1 MLTTPGGW
9 LLVLAVLAPFV
20 GVLAG
25 LALGGR
31 NAQRVAALLL
41 PVGLAVAA
49 GIAWTLLQ
57 SGDTVVY
64 LLGGWAPPLG
74 IALRADGLSVVMML
88 AVAVVIC
95 GIGVYARADF
105 GSAAGTPEKRAP
117 FAFWLLLLAVWG
129 SLNLVFVSGDLFTL
143 YVALELL
150 TFSGVPLVCLDGR
163 GETLRAALRYLLFA
177 LAGSLLYLLGA
188 VLLYGGYGTLDIAL
202 LAGRIRPEPIAWT
215 AAALMT
221 VGLLAKTALFP
232 LHIWLPPAHAGA
244 PAAASAVLSALV
256 IKGSWFL
263 VVRLWFDVMPG
274 VVTLPAAQLLA
285 GLGAAAIVVGSVV
298 ALRQE
303 RLKLLV
309 AYSTIAQIG
318 YLFLMFPLAFDA
330 SGSTLVHGAALTGG
344 LLQAV
349 SHATAKAG
357 MFMAAGLIY
366 AALGHDRI
374 ADLGGVARAM
384 PVTVLTFAVAGLALM
399 GVVPSGAYLAKKLL
413 LDAADSSGQWW
424 WTMVLQG
431 GAAFTA
437 GYVVLVLANALRRP
451 RRSGQAGE
459 ARLATLGIRG
469 AGARP
474 VLAAARV
481 RRLGPVPG
489 KLISNPLAPK
499 ELGST
504 LLVVLGGAL
513 LALGLSRRPL
523 LGRRRRSD
531 GPVRRATVAAGMRF
545 EQADAFLRRWPSASL
560 GLLVAGGAVRRIDAR
575 AGSLMS
581 GAQDRQLSRGALVAL
596 VVGSMVG
603 AGIFT
608 LPAAF
613 GRTTGVLGA
622 LIAWCIAGAGML
634 MLAFVFQTL
643 SRRRPDLD
651 AGIYAYAKAG
661 FGNYLGFTAAFGYW
675 VACCLADVAC

>member
-1 MLTTPGGW
+1 MLTTSGGW
-9 LLVLAVLAPFV
+9 LLLLAVLAPFV

-31 NAQRVAALLL
+31 NAQRVAMLLM
-41 PVGLAVAA
+41 PVGLAVAV
-49 GIAWTLLQ
+49 GIAGSLVQ
-57 SGDTVVY
+57 SGETVVY

-74 IALRADGLSVVMML
+74 IALRADGLSAVMLL
-88 AVAVVIC
+88 AIAVVVC

-105 GSAAGTPEKRAP
+105 GSAAGEQEKRAS
-117 FAFWLLLLAVWG
+117 FVYWLLLLAVWG

-150 TFSGVPLVCLDGR
+150 TFSGVPLVCLDGK

-188 VLLYGGYGTLDIAL
+188 VLLYGGYGTLDIVL
-202 LAGRIRPEPIAWT
+202 LGGSVQPEPIAW
-215 AAALMT
+215 AAATLMT

-256 IKGSWFL
+256 VKGSWFL

-285 GLGAAAIVVGSVV
+285 GLGATAIVVGSVV

-318 YLFLMFPLAFDA
+318 YLFLLFPLAFDA
-330 SGSTLVHGAALTGG
+330 SDSTLVHGAVLTGG

-349 SHATAKAG
+349 AHATAKAG
-357 MFMAAGLIY
+357 MFMAAGLVY

-384 PVTVLTFAVAGLALM
+384 PVTVLAFAIAGLALM

-424 WTMVLQG
+424 WTVVLQG

-437 GYVVLVLANALRRP
+437 GYVVLVLAHALRRP
-451 RRSGQAGE
+451 AAPVTLVKRVS
-459 ARLATLGIRG
+459 RLSEYA
-469 AGARP
+469 A
-474 VLAAARV
+474 LALAVCSLLLAFAA
-481 RRLGPVPG
+481 LGPVPAS
-489 KLISNPLAPK
+489 LISNPLLPK
-499 ELGST
+499 ELGPT
-504 LLVVLGGAL
+504 LLVLLGGTL

-523 LGRRRRSD
+523 RAAAAHD
-531 GPVRRATVAAGMRF
+531 GPLRRATVAVGIGI
-545 EQADAFLRRWPSASL
+545 EQADAVLRRWPQA
-560 GLLVAGGAVRRIDAR
+560 GL
-575 AGSLMS
+575 
-581 GAQDRQLSRGALVAL
+581 AL
-596 VVGSMVG
+596 
-603 AGIFT
+603 
-608 LPAAF
+608 
-613 GRTTGVLGA
+613 
-622 LIAWCIAGAGML
+622 L
-634 MLAFVFQTL
+634 MLAAL
-643 SRRRPDLD
+643 
-651 AGIYAYAKAG
+651 
-661 FGNYLGFTAAFGYW
+661 FGWLMFARAPQ
-675 VACCLADVAC
+675 

>member
-1 MLTTPGGW
+1 
-9 LLVLAVLAPFV
+9 
-20 GVLAG
+20 VLAG

-31 NAQRVAALLL
+31 NAQRVAMLTL
-41 PVGLAVAA
+41 PIGLAAA
-49 GIAWTLLQ
+49 GGIGWTLLQ

-74 IALRADGLSVVMML
+74 IALRADGLSAVMLL
-88 AVAVVIC
+88 AVAVVVC
-95 GIGVYARADF
+95 GIAAYARADF
-105 GSAAGTPEKRAP
+105 GSVAGEPAPRASVVY
-117 FAFWLLLLAVWG
+117 WLLLLAVWG

-150 TFSGVPLVCLDGR
+150 TFSGVPLVCLDGK

-202 LAGRIRPEPIAWT
+202 LAGRIRPEPIAWA

-330 SGSTLVHGAALTGG
+330 SGTALVHGAALTGG

-384 PVTVLTFAVAGLALM
+384 PVTVLTFAVSGLALM

-413 LDAADSSGQWW
+413 LESADGSGQWW

-437 GYVVLVLANALRRP
+437 GYVVLVLTNALRRP
-451 RRSGQAGE
+451 SAPLKLVKRVS
-459 ARLATLGIRG
+459 RLSEFAALG
-469 AGARP
+469 
-474 VLAAARV
+474 LALASLLLAFAA
-481 RRLGPVPG
+481 LGPVPSS
-489 KLISNPLAPK
+489 LISNPLLPK
-499 ELGST
+499 ELGPT
-504 LLVVLGGAL
+504 LLVVLGGVL
-513 LALGLSRRPL
+513 LALGLSRRAL
-523 LGRRRRSD
+523 FGVDSID
-531 GPVRRATVAAGMRF
+531 GPVRRVTVAAGKGF
-545 EQADAFLRRWPSASL
+545 ELADSFLRRWPSA
-560 GLLVAGGAVRRIDAR
+560 GLAL
-575 AGSLMS
+575 LM
-581 GAQDRQLSRGALVAL
+581 LVAL
-596 VVGSMVG
+596 FGWSM
-603 AGIFT
+603 
-608 LPAAF
+608 
-613 GRTTGVLGA
+613 
-622 LIAWCIAGAGML
+622 
-634 MLAFVFQTL
+634 L
-643 SRRRPDLD
+643 SRNL
-651 AGIYAYAKAG
+651 
-661 FGNYLGFTAAFGYW
+661 
-675 VACCLADVAC
+675 